1 MTTPSPITIGV
12 TLPDGNFNAV
22 IEDQRNIVTIS
33 EEVPNT
39 VIVTVPGITS
49 NIGAGVVY
57 GSGVPWEIV
66 VEI

>member
-33 EEVPNT
+33 EEIPNT

>member
-1 MTTPSPITIGV
+1 MSGGTPLSVAV

-33 EEVPNT
+33 EETPNT
-39 VIVTVPGITS
+39 VIITVPGITS
-49 NIGAGVVY
+49 GIGAGVVY